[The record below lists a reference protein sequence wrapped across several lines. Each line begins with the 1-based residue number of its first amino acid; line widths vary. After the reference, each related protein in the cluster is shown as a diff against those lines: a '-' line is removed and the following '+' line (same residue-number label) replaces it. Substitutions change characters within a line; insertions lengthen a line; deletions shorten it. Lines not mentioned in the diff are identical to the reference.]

1 MTILLWIICVALCY
15 FVIGLITACAGIKRT
30 RTVLDKVDAED
41 IALPLFLWPFIF
53 IFMIGWG
60 ICIAVKKLFFLIAT
74 YIFKIPT
81 TTPPDAPRDDGG
93 GIFIQHGGG
102 TNPPPT
108 APKPNVIP
116 PSQKVVKD
124 EEPTPRF
131 NLIDMD

>member
-1 MTILLWIICVALCY
+1 MSILLWIICVVSCY
-15 FVIGLITACAGIKRT
+15 FVIGLITACASVKWFGDN
-30 RTVLDKVDAED
+30 LDKVDAED
-41 IALPLFLWPFIF
+41 IALPLFLWPLIF
-53 IFMIGWG
+53 IFVIGWG
-60 ICIAVKKLFFLIAT
+60 ICIAVKKLFFLTAT

-81 TTPPDAPRDDGG
+81 TTPPDAPHDDGG

-116 PSQKVVKD
+116 PSQKVVED
-124 EEPTPRF
+124 EDSTPRF